1 MEACKN
7 LCNKIIFSDSGLLGL
22 FHDPIGGAS
31 DELKTHAAKETSGLP
46 SLREGIGGI
55 NLKKQMPGL
64 RPFAFF
70 IAVAL

>member
-1 MEACKN
+1 MIPKGISFA
-7 LCNKIIFSDSGLLGL
+7 
-22 FHDPIGGAS
+22 DPFWGVLQTS
-31 DELKTHAAKETSGLP
+31 LKTHAANWTSGLP